1 MSSSQQPNKPENL
14 TRREFMQDGAAAAAG
29 VAVGLSVMGSR
40 RTNAAEA
47 AKTRSY
53 NPDMEYRP
61 LGKTGL
67 WVSAVCMGG
76 HWKRVNKMV
85 PTAFQGDNF
94 LGANLDDEA
103 FKKNRRDVV
112 TRCIESGIN
121 YIDACTREEVL
132 TYAEALRGRRD
143 SMYLGFSWYQEE
155 MRNDKFR
162 TAEAL
167 LGTLE
172 KGLKEAKLD
181 YVDLWRITM
190 NEQSGTHTEAEVEE
204 MMKALEKARQQ
215 GKCRFTGFSSHDRP
229 HIKSLIEKY
238 PEVVQVVATPYTAK
252 SKVKPQDSLFDA
264 VKQHDVGVFGIKPF
278 SSNNLFK
285 GDSSLDSPH
294 RRGRQP
300 DRPHG
305 DSLHPRHRRHHR
317 AHSGPDQHP
326 SGGQHGQGRQGAA
339 RIGQGRGAGVA
350 AGDGRGLGQT
360 ARQLPVAEGLGV
372 RVTRTPRF
380 VRFEIAAPAC
390 AGAGFAVLLAMT

>member
-1 MSSSQQPNKPENL
+1 MSSSQHSNKPENL
-14 TRREFMQDGAAAAAG
+14 TRREFMQDSAVTAAG
-29 VAVGLSVMGSR
+29 LAVGLGAMGSR

-85 PTAFQGDNF
+85 PSAFQGDNF

-121 YIDACTREEVL
+121 YIDACTREEVK

-143 SMYLGFSWYQEE
+143 SMYLGFSWFQEE
-155 MRNDKFR
+155 MRFDNFR
-162 TAEAL
+162 TADAL

-172 KGLKEAKLD
+172 KGMKEAKLE

-190 NEQSGTHTEAEVEE
+190 YEQSGNHTEGEVQE
-204 MMKALEKARQQ
+204 MMKALEKARKQ

-238 PEVVQVVATPYTAK
+238 PNIVQVVATPFTAK
-252 SKVKPQDSLFDA
+252 SKVKPEDSLFDA
-264 VKQHDVGVFGIKPF
+264 VKQHGVGVFGIKPF
-278 SSNNLFK
+278 SSNALFT
-285 GDSSLDSPH
+285 GDGSLDSPAAEEDSRIARMAIRYILATDAITAPIPGMINTH
-294 RRGRQP
+294 QVDNMVKAVKERRELDKAEAKELEQ
-300 DRPHG
+300 
-305 DSLHPRHRRHHR
+305 
-317 AHSGPDQHP
+317 AMDQ
-326 SGGQHGQGRQGAA
+326 AWA
-339 RIGQGRGAGVA
+339 K
-350 AGDGRGLGQT
+350 
-360 ARQLPVAEGLGV
+360 LPTNYQWLKDWEYV
-372 RVTRTPRF
+372 
-380 VRFEIAAPAC
+380 
-390 AGAGFAVLLAMT
+390 